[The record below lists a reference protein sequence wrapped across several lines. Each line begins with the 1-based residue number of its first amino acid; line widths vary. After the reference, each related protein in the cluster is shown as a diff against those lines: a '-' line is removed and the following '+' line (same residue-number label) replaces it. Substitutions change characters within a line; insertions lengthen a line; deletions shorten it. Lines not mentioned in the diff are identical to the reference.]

1 MSGKFYMIEQRIVEQ
16 IICIFLFLRKVRFVM
31 NRKDI
36 KKFLLVL
43 LKEKD
48 FITSFDENFHMKNL
62 EVPQELKDDF
72 NEAAAEYKEKL
83 DQLVDKVIGFLN
95 Q

>member
-1 MSGKFYMIEQRIVEQ
+1 
-16 IICIFLFLRKVRFVM
+16 M

-36 KKFLLVL
+36 KKFLLAL

-48 FITSFDENFHMKNL
+48 FITFFDEDFCMKKL
-62 EVPQELKDDF
+62 KVPRELKDDF

-83 DQLVDKVIGFLN
+83 DQLVDKVVDFLN

>member
-1 MSGKFYMIEQRIVEQ
+1 
-16 IICIFLFLRKVRFVM
+16 M

>member
-1 MSGKFYMIEQRIVEQ
+1 
-16 IICIFLFLRKVRFVM
+16 M

-43 LKEKD
+43 VKEKA
-48 FITSFDENFHMKNL
+48 FITSFDENLHMKNL

-72 NEAAAEYKEKL
+72 NEAGEEYNEKL
-83 DQLVDKVIGFLN
+83 DQLVDKVIDFLN